1 MLSPKPFVKL
11 LNLIYLFEYANELV
25 MTLNQ
30 IKIFLATVEIG
41 NLTKAAKQVGI
52 TQSAASSAI
61 SALEDLYQIKLF
73 KREGRSIVL
82 SDQGQQF
89 LPAAKHFF
97 QSSEIAKKTL
107 VEIGGKA
114 VGNLQISAS
123 QTIANYWLPPVLAK
137 FQRTNPDVN
146 LVITMSNTAG
156 VEASVLNGS
165 AEIGFVEG
173 EIISEQILLT
183 DVDYDQPVLVASD
196 ELFDLLNQNYNE
208 RNIRNLPWIVREEG
222 SGTRRLLEYFM
233 KSRKIK
239 WDEVNIAL
247 ELPSN
252 EAVRQAVEAGA
263 GITLLSEYVVNSSVK
278 SGVLKLIPVE
288 LPVRKFRTI
297 THKNRQ
303 LSNVS
308 QTFLET
314 LARRFAR

>member
-1 MLSPKPFVKL
+1 MPPSQSLVKL
-11 LNLIYLFEYANELV
+11 VNLIYPFEYANDLP

-73 KREGRSIVL
+73 KRVGRAIVL

-97 QSSEIAKKTL
+97 ESSEIAKKSL
-107 VEIGGKA
+107 IEIGGKA
-114 VGNLQISAS
+114 VGNLHISAS

-137 FQRTNPDVN
+137 FQNINPDAN

-156 VEASVLNGS
+156 VEAAILNGS

-173 EIISEQILLT
+173 EISSEQILLT
-183 DVDYDQPVLVASD
+183 DVDYDQPVLVAAN
-196 ELFDLLNQNYNE
+196 ELFDLLNQNYNDS
-208 RNIRNLPWIVREEG
+208 NIKNLPWIVREVG

-233 KSRKIK
+233 KSRRID

-252 EAVRQAVEAGA
+252 EAVRLAVEAGA
-263 GITLLSEYVVNSSVK
+263 GVTLLSEYVVNSSVK

-288 LPVRKFRTI
+288 LPVRKFRII

-308 QTFLET
+308 QAFLET
-314 LARRFAR
+314 LNRHSAN